1 MFHYPQMRSP
11 DRFMSAFL
19 ADCQETGPNVW
30 AEAGSAIETAQRTR
44 LPVSWTLG
52 SVILISIVI
61 VGFCA

>member
-11 DRFMSAFL
+11 NRFMSAFL

-52 SVILISIVI
+52 PLS
-61 VGFCA
+61 